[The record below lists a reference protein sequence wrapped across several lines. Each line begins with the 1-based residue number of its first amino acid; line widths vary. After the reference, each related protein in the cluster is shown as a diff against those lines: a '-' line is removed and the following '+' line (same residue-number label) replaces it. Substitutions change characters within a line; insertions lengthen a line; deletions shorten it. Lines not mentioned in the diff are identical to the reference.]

1 MNCYNLNYHVEG
13 TKPAPSPQVFN
24 VETNRVE
31 PNLVLVSKGLD
42 VAKLDFFFY
51 ERSFFHI
58 SLKEL
63 NLADKIMTRFLEEAK
78 LIVDTLAFV
87 GLPMSNQ
94 EFNANI
100 FRLLPHEYHPII
112 AAIYTHKD
120 HVAFHELSGQLIVY
134 EVLLKSSIH

>member
-1 MNCYNLNYHVEG
+1 
-13 TKPAPSPQVFN
+13 
-24 VETNRVE
+24 
-31 PNLVLVSKGLD
+31 
-42 VAKLDFFFY
+42 LDFFFY